1 MFFGKDLHLYGV
13 SPKLCTCT
21 TLVYTCVV
29 FVFRSLKSINMIPTT
44 LTIVNRISQLSHLTV
59 DVNPFHKTQVLS

>member
-1 MFFGKDLHLYGV
+1 MFFGKHFTQSV
-13 SPKLCTCT
+13 SPKLYTCT

-29 FVFRSLKSINMIPTT
+29 FVFGLLKIINMIYTT
-44 LTIVNRISQLSHLTV
+44 LTIVNKINQLSHLMV